1 MRERKAVPARQ
12 QPSRSPRRYVR
23 CDCRGWAQCHAA
35 LHRPP
40 RFDPDGLGAFHSRYR
55 VVGID
60 AAGNDIDDA
69 WGYYRHGTNTNP
81 ATPGAASKSQPFSQY
96 IKSVGHNGLK
106 VYIDRYADGGPMYL
120 AIIAEVLT

>member
-1 MRERKAVPARQ
+1 MSAKLYLLDSSLVVAPGATSVVIAGAGRSVMLHSIVP
-12 QPSRSPRRYVR
+12 
-23 CDCRGWAQCHAA
+23 
-35 LHRPP
+35 L